1 MRIGNDILIFVASDT
16 ADATTSKQEERTLTN
31 KQ

>member
-16 ADATTSKQEERTLTN
+16 ADATTSEREEQNLD
-31 KQ
+31 K